1 MASEVDICNLAL
13 GHLGDTATVS
23 SINPPEGSIQAEHCQ
38 RFYYPARDALLEMH
52 SWGFATKRVTLALL
66 STTWTEW
73 QYAYAVPSDAIN
85 LIAVM
90 PPDATSDYSVGINYM
105 FSQTGLPM
113 VAGGIYQPQP
123 YSWEIQADGSQIIY
137 TNQENAVL
145 RYTAQITDTTQFS
158 PLFVISLTYLLASY
172 LAGPVIKGEVGA
184 AEAKRC
190 LQLFQATFGRATTS
204 DANQRR
210 NTISQNVGWIS
221 GR

>member
-13 GHLGDTATVS
+13 AHLGDAATVS
-23 SINPPEGSIQAEHCQ
+23 SINPPEGSVQAEHCS
-38 RFYYPARDALLEMH
+38 RYYPIARDALLEMH
-52 SWGFATKRVTLALL
+52 AWGFATRRVTLALL

-73 QYAYAVPSDAIN
+73 QFAYAVPADAIN
-85 LIAVM
+85 LMAVM

-113 VAGGIYQPQP
+113 VAGGVYQPQP
-123 YSWEIQADGSQIIY
+123 FSWETQADGSQVIY

-158 PLFVISLTYLLASY
+158 PLFVISLSYLLASY
-172 LAGPVIKGEVGA
+172 LAGPVIKGEIGA

-190 LQLFQATFGRATTS
+190 LGLFQATFGKATTS